1 MEIPANRG
9 VDRANLVKKLQDKF
23 GMKTGILPKGAQLP
37 GLEDVKFDEEKI
49 KEQAKLKMDKKAMS
63 YTNPIVIFI

>member
-1 MEIPANRG
+1 MDIPANRG

-37 GLEDVKFDEEKI
+37 GLEDVKFD
-49 KEQAKLKMDKKAMS
+49 
-63 YTNPIVIFI
+63 